1 MSSPSTTSINAPCQ
15 ATSVPNEVNTTSSA
29 VAPINAPP
37 SRATARRDT
46 RTGVITTARPR
57 MSIRFAT
64 LLPITLPKAMPNEP
78 LSAACKVTT
87 SSGIEV
93 PKATTVAPISS
104 GETCSR

>member
-1 MSSPSTTSINAPCQ
+1 MS
-15 ATSVPNEVNTTSSA
+15 
-29 VAPINAPP
+29 
-37 SRATARRDT
+37 
-46 RTGVITTARPR
+46 
-57 MSIRFAT
+57 MRFAT